1 MVVTAKKYRNCEL
14 KANYGETFFP
24 SYVVI
29 LYIIHL
35 NFRSKNLRCDHNL

>member
-1 MVVTAKKYRNCEL
+1 MVVTVKIYRNCEL
-14 KANYGETFFP
+14 KFNYGKTLFP

-35 NFRSKNLRCDHNL
+35 NSCSKNLRFDHYL